1 MYRRLLP
8 LILCLSLL
16 TATQTG
22 CWSSKEIED
31 LALYTGL
38 ALDTGKLNKAEQE
51 MEDKGISYSK
61 QNKITA
67 TVQIVP
73 VKTTGNSNKQG
84 GQQGGQQGTPYHNV
98 SGTGDSVLE
107 IFRQF
112 SIRNERPIVGHHLKV
127 IVISAELLKQQSI
140 EQLTDFVLRDNDIRP
155 SSMVFI
161 SQGRAEETL
170 VSKRN
175 EEIPSFHIQQMLVN
189 QGRTSKVMSPVILSK
204 LDALMHAKRSFALQ
218 NLVIAD
224 GETEFA
230 GAAVVKGDSGHWVGN
245 LSQEDTECLSWLTG
259 KGNTGVIKAYDWDN
273 EPMTYEMKALKSKIK
288 ARTEGDEILFEVSI
302 ETEGRLIETWS
313 TSSILSSD
321 ENTKRSTKIFQDKLK
336 QMMEHMI
343 GKLQQDYK
351 ADVAEFSKVL
361 SIQQP
366 RAWKKVKD
374 HWDETFSRSRI
385 SFKYDLKITDFGSF
399 TE

>member
-16 TATQTG
+16 AATQTG

-31 LALYTGL
+31 LALYVGL
-38 ALDTGKLNKAEQE
+38 ALDKGELTKAEQE
-51 MEDKGISYSK
+51 LEDKGITYSK

-67 TVQIVP
+67 TIQVVP
-73 VKTTGNSNKQG
+73 VKTIGSTDK
-84 GQQGGQQGTPYHNV
+84 QGGQQGTPYQNV

-140 EQLTDFVLRDNDIRP
+140 EQLMDFVLRDNDIRP
-155 SSMVFI
+155 SSLVFI
-161 SQGRAEETL
+161 SQGRAEATMF
-170 VSKRN
+170 SKRSDV
-175 EEIPSFHIQQMLVN
+175 IPSVHIRQMLRN
-189 QGRTSKVMSPVILSK
+189 QRRTSKVMSPMILSK
-204 LDALMHAKRSFALQ
+204 LDALIYSKRSFALQ
-218 NLVIAD
+218 NLVTAD

-230 GAAVVKGDSGHWVGN
+230 GAAVVKGDTGHWVGN
-245 LSQEDTECLSWLTG
+245 LNQEDTECLSWLTG
-259 KGNTGVIKAYDWDN
+259 KGDSGVIKAYDWDN
-273 EPMTYEMKALKSKIK
+273 EPMTYEMKAMKSKIK
-288 ARTEGDEILFEVSI
+288 ARTEGDEILFEVSLK
-302 ETEGRLIETWS
+302 TEGRLIETWN
-313 TSSILSSD
+313 TSSPLSSD
-321 ENTKRSTKIFQDKLK
+321 DNTKRASKIFQDKLK

-351 ADVAEFSKVL
+351 ADVAGFSKTL

-366 RAWKKVKD
+366 QAWNKVKA

>member
-8 LILCLSLL
+8 LVLCLFLL

-38 ALDTGKLNKAEQE
+38 ALDTGELTKAEQE
-51 MEDKGISYSK
+51 LEDKGITYSK

-67 TVQIVP
+67 TIQVIP
-73 VKTTGNSNKQG
+73 VKTTGSTDKQG
-84 GQQGGQQGTPYHNV
+84 GQQGGQQGTPYQNV
-98 SGTGDSVLE
+98 SGTGDSLLE
-107 IFRQF
+107 IFRQY

-140 EQLTDFVLRDNDIRP
+140 GQLMDFVLRDNDIRP

-161 SQGRAEETL
+161 SQGRAEETM
-170 VSKRN
+170 VSKRSD
-175 EEIPSFHIQQMLVN
+175 EIPSLHIHQMIRN
-189 QGRTSKVMSPVILSK
+189 QGRTSKIMSPVIVSM
-204 LDALMHAKRSFALQ
+204 LDAFMYSKRSFALQ
-218 NLVIAD
+218 NLVTAD

-259 KGNTGVIKAYDWDN
+259 EGDTGVIKAYDWEN
-273 EPMTYEMKALKSKIK
+273 EPMTYEMKAMKSKIK
-288 ARTEGDEILFEVSI
+288 ARTEGDEIRFEVSI
-302 ETEGRLIETWS
+302 ETEGRLIETWN
-313 TSSILSSD
+313 TSSILSSGD
-321 ENTKRSTKIFQDKLK
+321 NTEKAAKLFEEKLK

-343 GKLQQDYK
+343 SKLQQDYK
-351 ADVAEFSKVL
+351 ADVAGFGDAL

-366 RAWKKVKD
+366 RAWKKVED
-374 HWDETFSRSRI
+374 HWDEVFSRARI

>member
-16 TATQTG
+16 AATQTG

-38 ALDTGKLNKAEQE
+38 ALDKGELTKAEQE
-51 MEDKGISYSK
+51 LEDKGITYSK
-61 QNKITA
+61 QNKVTA
-67 TVQIVP
+67 TIQVIP
-73 VKTTGNSNKQG
+73 VKTTGSKDK
-84 GQQGGQQGTPYHNV
+84 QGGQQGTPYQNV
-98 SGTGDSVLE
+98 SGTGDSLLE
-107 IFRQF
+107 IFRQY

-140 EQLTDFVLRDNDIRP
+140 GQLMDFVLRDNDIRP

-161 SQGRAEETL
+161 SQGRAEETM
-170 VSKRN
+170 VSKRSD
-175 EEIPSFHIQQMLVN
+175 EIPSVHIRQMLRN
-189 QGRTSKVMSPVILSK
+189 RSRTSKVLSPMILSK
-204 LDALMHAKRSFALQ
+204 LDALIHSKRSFALQ
-218 NLVIAD
+218 NLVTAD

-230 GAAVVKGDSGHWVGN
+230 GAAVVKGGTGHWVGN
-245 LSQEDTECLSWLTG
+245 LNQEDTECLSWLTG
-259 KGNTGVIKAYDWDN
+259 KGDTGVIKAYDWDN
-273 EPMTYEMKALKSKIK
+273 EPMTYEMKAMKSKIK
-288 ARTEGDEILFEVSI
+288 ARSDGDKIRFEVSI
-302 ETEGRLIETWS
+302 ETEGRLIETWN
-313 TSSILSSD
+313 TSSILSSGD
-321 ENTKRSTKIFQDKLK
+321 NTEKAAKLFEEKLK

-343 GKLQQDYK
+343 SKLQQDYK
-351 ADVAEFSKVL
+351 ADVAGFGDAL

-366 RAWKKVKD
+366 RAWKKVED
-374 HWDETFSRSRI
+374 HWDEVFSRARI